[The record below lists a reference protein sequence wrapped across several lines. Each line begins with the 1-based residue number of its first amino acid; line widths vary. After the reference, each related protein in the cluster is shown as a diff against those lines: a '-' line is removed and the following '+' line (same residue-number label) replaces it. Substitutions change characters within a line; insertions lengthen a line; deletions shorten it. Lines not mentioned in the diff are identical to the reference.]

1 MFLALRR
8 LAPGLLLIALVSSVL
23 LWSDWSSRQA
33 RAQAGS
39 AVHVALV
46 QHASQPVLEQTV
58 DGVVEAL
65 AARGFRDGE
74 RMVLRKYNAEADL
87 PTANSIARE
96 VTSGGNDLVITIT
109 TISMQTVANAN
120 RDGARTRH
128 VFGCVSDPFSAGVG
142 LKREDPLAHDPWLAG
157 FGSLQPVEECFGI
170 ARRMNPALR
179 RVGLVWN
186 PGESNSEAQTKL
198 ARATC
203 TKLGIELLEA
213 NAGHSNEVLEALGSL
228 LSRGI
233 EALFVSG
240 DVCVLGAVDVVMGTA
255 ARARIPVFSVI
266 PPSATKG
273 GLFDLG
279 ANYTVIGRTLGNM
292 AADVLEGTDPATI
305 PVENRA
311 PRFLVLNRKALSGLG
326 AGWSLPDDL
335 LESADMVVEADGT
348 VTERKPLAPLPQQ
361 SSSPRK
367 LRVDFVEYVETPN
380 VELAREGLLE
390 GLREGGF
397 VEGQRFEV
405 RRRSAQ
411 GDIATLGAIV
421 DAAVSEQSDLIV
433 TSTTPA
439 LQAALR
445 RGRDLPI
452 VFTLVASPVLAGAGA
467 SDTDHLPSVTGSY
480 VAAPHAELVGILRE
494 LMPRARRIGTLFVPS
509 EVNSEYFRADLE
521 KAATASGLELVAIG
535 VDTTAEVA
543 DAALALCQRGIDAI
557 CQISDNLS
565 GASFASIAMAAERSR
580 VPLFSFAAGHA
591 RSGALMTLSCDFRD
605 NGRESGLM
613 AARVLKGESPASI
626 PFAPVARM
634 RMSLNPARAAEYG
647 IVFPQ
652 ALLDRADEVVR

>member
-1 MFLALRR
+1 MFNALRR

-33 RAQAGS
+33 RAQAGT
-39 AVHVALV
+39 AVRVALV
-46 QHASQPVLEQTV
+46 QHASQPVLDLAV
-58 DGVVEAL
+58 GGVIDAL
-65 AARGFRDGE
+65 AARGYRDGE
-74 RMVLRKYNAEADL
+74 RLVLRKYNAEADL

-96 VTSGGNDLVITIT
+96 VTSGGNDLVITVT
-109 TISMQTVANAN
+109 TISLQTVANAN

-142 LKREDPLAHDPWLAG
+142 LKREEPLAHAPWLAG

-203 TKLGIELLEA
+203 SKLGIELLEA
-213 NAGHSNEVLEALGSL
+213 NAGHSNEVMEALGSL

-240 DVCVLGAVDVVMGTA
+240 DVCVLGAVDVLMGA
-255 ARARIPVFSVI
+255 AGRARIPVFSVI
-266 PPSATKG
+266 PPTATKG
-273 GLFDLG
+273 GIFDLG
-279 ANYTVIGRTLGNM
+279 ANYSVIGRMLGDM
-292 AADVLEGTDPATI
+292 AADVLGGKDPATI
-305 PVENRA
+305 PVENRSA
-311 PRFLVLNRKALSGLG
+311 RFLVINRKAFAGLG
-326 AGWSLPDDL
+326 AGWSIPADL
-335 LESADMVVEADGT
+335 IESADMVVEADGA
-348 VTERKPLAPLPQQ
+348 VSERKPLAPLPQQ
-361 SSSPRK
+361 SSSARTR
-367 LRVDFVEYVETPN
+367 RVDFVEYVETPN
-380 VELAREGLLE
+380 VELAREGLLD

-397 VEGQRFEV
+397 AEGAGFEV

-411 GDIATLGAIV
+411 GDIATLAAIV
-421 DAAVSEQSDLIV
+421 DAAVSEESDLIV

-445 RGRDLPI
+445 RGRDHSI
-452 VFTLVASPVLAGAGA
+452 VFTLVASPILAGAGT
-467 SDTDHLPSVTGSY
+467 SDTDHLPNVTGSY
-480 VAAPHAELVGILRE
+480 VAAPHAQLVAILRE
-494 LMPRARRIGTLFVPS
+494 LMPKARRIGTLFVPS

-521 KAATASGLELVAIG
+521 KEAAAAGLELVAIG
-535 VDTTAEVA
+535 VNSTGEVA
-543 DAALALCQRGIDAI
+543 DATMALCQRGIDAI

-565 GASFASIAMAAERSR
+565 GASFSSIAMAADRSR
-580 VPLFSFAAGHA
+580 VPLFSFAAGHV
-591 RSGALMTLSCDFRD
+591 RSGALMTLSADFRD

-613 AARVLKGESPASI
+613 AARVLKGESPAGI
-626 PFAPVARM
+626 PFAPVARF
-634 RMSLNPARAAEYG
+634 RLSLHPARAAEYG
-647 IVFPQ
+647 IAFPQ